1 MVISNMADLN
11 DVLVDIESKTVL
23 SQRAAQTL
31 NSRELLF
38 QESLGKQ
45 NVYAIQSLSSQ
56 DCFFVTIV
64 ESNVSF
70 L

>member
-11 DVLVDIESKTVL
+11 YLFVDIKSKTVL

-31 NSRELLF
+31 NSRELLS

-45 NVYAIQSLSSQ
+45 NVYVIQPLSSQ
-56 DCFFVTIV
+56 DCFFVTTV
-64 ESNVSF
+64 ESNASF
-70 L
+70 